1 MQSRSLRGLHKVW
14 RRYRTDFQT
23 TVQTPGAVGDGYR
36 SVFTQGTRHQVGAIL
51 RQQLHKQQA
60 LFRPGIN
67 CKPAG
72 QQAAASHRRAYQSWP
87 SRYTG
92 YGQGRGLDGDT
103 AVKGLIGANLA
114 GWLLWQS
121 NPGFMKRHFMVSY
134 ESVSNLRLHT
144 LLTAAFSQFDG
155 WHLFSNMFALY
166 FFGRD
171 IGRMLGGRKLIHLYV
186 AGAVVGS
193 LAHIGAQLWQTRN
206 SVYKFMPP
214 ALGASGAV
222 NALVVF
228 SVLLQPYATV
238 LIYGILPLPAFA
250 FGGLWLFYDLRGL
263 FTQAPGVAYAGHL
276 GGAAVGAASYL
287 AFRRRL
293 F

>member
-1 MQSRSLRGLHKVW
+1 MCIQYTLDILLR
-14 RRYRTDFQT
+14 
-23 TVQTPGAVGDGYR
+23 
-36 SVFTQGTRHQVGAIL
+36 
-51 RQQLHKQQA
+51 
-60 LFRPGIN
+60 
-67 CKPAG
+67 
-72 QQAAASHRRAYQSWP
+72 

-171 IGRMLGGRKLIHLYV
+171 IGRMLGGRKVMHP
-186 AGAVVGS
+186 
-193 LAHIGAQLWQTRN
+193 RC
-206 SVYKFMPP
+206 
-214 ALGASGAV
+214 
-222 NALVVF
+222 
-228 SVLLQPYATV
+228 LLEMY
-238 LIYGILPLPAFA
+238 
-250 FGGLWLFYDLRGL
+250 
-263 FTQAPGVAYAGHL
+263 
-276 GGAAVGAASYL
+276 AAVPVGIGL
-287 AFRRRL
+287 QRL
-293 F
+293 CSLLILTTEIRKAMEKIDSVSFGVP